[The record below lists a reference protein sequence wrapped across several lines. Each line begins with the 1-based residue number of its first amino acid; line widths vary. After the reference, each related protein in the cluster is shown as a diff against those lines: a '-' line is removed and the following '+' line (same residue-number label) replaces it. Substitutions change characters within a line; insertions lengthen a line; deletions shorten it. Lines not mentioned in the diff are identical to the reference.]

1 MLRHRKSTVWFGVV
15 LYTLVALGGVDGIVL
30 CFGDDGHVG
39 LETMS
44 KHCHRCATL
53 EASSTGS
60 EPFAETSPSRCRN
73 YCGSCVDIPIA
84 IGSPDPHSIPE
95 SAPLVA
101 LQPVAATIFTDAVGA
116 LLATPSATTFAFEA
130 PPPAG
135 SPLDFIRTVVL
146 LI

>member
-1 MLRHRKSTVWFGVV
+1 
-15 LYTLVALGGVDGIVL
+15 VALGGVDGLVL

-44 KHCHRCATL
+44 NHCHQCATL

-60 EPFAETSPSRCRN
+60 EPFAETTSSRCRN

-101 LQPVAATIFTDAVGA
+101 LQPVAAAIFTDAVGA
-116 LLATPSATTFAFEA
+116 LRATPLATNIVLEA
-130 PPPAG
+130 PPPAS
-135 SPLDFIRTVVL
+135 SPLNSLRTVVL

>member
-1 MLRHRKSTVWFGVV
+1 MLRRRKSTAWFGLV
-15 LYTLVALGGVDGIVL
+15 LYTLVALGGVDGFVL

-44 KHCHRCATL
+44 NHCHQCATL

-73 YCGSCVDIPIA
+73 YCGSCVDVPIA
-84 IGSPDPHSIPE
+84 IGSPHPHSIPE
-95 SAPLVA
+95 SVPLLS

-116 LLATPSATTFAFEA
+116 LLATPSATTIVLEA
-130 PPPAG
+130 SPLAG
-135 SPLDFIRTVVL
+135 SPLDSIRTVVL